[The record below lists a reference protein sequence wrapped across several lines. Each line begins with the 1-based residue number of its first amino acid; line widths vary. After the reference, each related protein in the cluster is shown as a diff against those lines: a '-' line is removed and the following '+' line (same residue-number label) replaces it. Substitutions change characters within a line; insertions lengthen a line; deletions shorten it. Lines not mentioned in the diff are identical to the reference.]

1 MAKITSTWRVVLGTT
16 AFVAPI
22 TVTILDVFGY
32 VAKVEGASMQVINL
46 LSNNMTF
53 TLCLLLPGVW
63 YVPPLIALFRYD
75 CYRFWIPTRQREGVS
90 TRQTQNICIAY
101 VQRRP
106 NVSDVGP
113 TLCKYYTNVLCLL
126 GIASRIFLHI
136 MTILWNAVTS
146 PETVLNG
153 NSVKRKLYKTP
164 SPILHCIS

>member
-53 TLCLLLPGVW
+53 TLRLLLPGVW

-75 CYRFWIPTRQREGVS
+75 CYRF
-90 TRQTQNICIAY
+90 
-101 VQRRP
+101 
-106 NVSDVGP
+106 
-113 TLCKYYTNVLCLL
+113 
-126 GIASRIFLHI
+126 
-136 MTILWNAVTS
+136 
-146 PETVLNG
+146 
-153 NSVKRKLYKTP
+153 
-164 SPILHCIS
+164 